1 MLPSSLTCKAYLMG
15 DTGTPLQVLRQSTPF
30 TQALNA
36 LVAVLIDALPENLV
50 QNYDNTNQDPQA
62 NWIDIY

>member
-1 MLPSSLTCKAYLMG
+1 MG